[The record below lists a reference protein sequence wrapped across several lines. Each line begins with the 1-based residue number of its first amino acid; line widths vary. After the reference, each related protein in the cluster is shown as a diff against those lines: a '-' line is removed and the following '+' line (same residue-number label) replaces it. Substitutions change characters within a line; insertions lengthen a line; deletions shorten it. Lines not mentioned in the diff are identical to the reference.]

1 MSEQVKETDD
11 VKKDVKK
18 AIDEIKVRK
27 TESKTKPETSS
38 GCCG

>member
-1 MSEQVKETDD
+1 MSEQVKETD
-11 VKKDVKK
+11 DVKK

-27 TESKTKPETSS
+27 TEPKTKPETSG